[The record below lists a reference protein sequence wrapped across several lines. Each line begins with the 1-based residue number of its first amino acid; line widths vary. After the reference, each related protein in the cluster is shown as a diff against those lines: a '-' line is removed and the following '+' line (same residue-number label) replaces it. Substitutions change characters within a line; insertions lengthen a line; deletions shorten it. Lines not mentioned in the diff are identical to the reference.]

1 MANPFDRNV
10 TIEAKLGELIRESA
24 EHNKRDA
31 VHMAIVPIMA
41 AKRLRPGQRVGV
53 CENGLYSADTQ
64 AVGIVDPFLIADVE
78 PGQTFWLMLFQRTVT
93 TLRHEWTHP
102 AFPNG
107 LERVENTTIDKS
119 VSESWLRNYAARFN
133 SYDSPQEA
141 YSNLLKQLERNE
153 VRFHG
158 SDLHS
163 VYDLPEKDVLAY
175 HASIVL
181 GRHIIL
187 DENTSVSCSC

>member
-10 TIEAKLGELIRESA
+10 TIEAKLGEVIREVA

-41 AKRLRPGQRVGV
+41 SKRLRPGQRVGV
-53 CENGLYSADTQ
+53 CPNGIYSDDTIP
-64 AVGIVDPFLIADVE
+64 VGIVDPFLIADVE

-102 AFPNG
+102 SFPNG
-107 LERVENTTIDKS
+107 LERIEKDTIDKTQ
-119 VSESWLRNYAARFN
+119 SEDWLRKYAAEHN

-141 YSNLLKQLERNE
+141 YSNLLSQLEINE

-163 VYDLPEKDVLAY
+163 ISELPDRELLAY
-175 HASIVL
+175 HGSIVL
-181 GRHIIL
+181 GRPVTL
-187 DENTSVSCSC
+187 DENTSISCSC